1 VIRAIP
7 FLVALALPSA
17 AHAASPAVHA
27 HRGGSV
33 LAGVPTYPEE
43 TMPAFRNA
51 ARTLRTVL
59 ELDAKLTAD
68 GVPVA
73 LHDATLDRTT
83 NCEGQVSDRTL
94 AELAECRA
102 DVLGSPE
109 SGLPTAPAPEP
120 QPIPTLA
127 EVLALAKREGVVV
140 NLEIKNNVNDPDY
153 DPTAAFAD
161 RVMDVVLE
169 SGIPARQMIIQSFMP
184 HNLEAAERRMPEA
197 EISFLS
203 LAGTNQL
210 VMELAASNGWDWVS
224 PEWPIDAAYVED
236 AHSRDLRVAPFTLNT
251 EKDVREA
258 GTIGVD
264 ALITDDPLMA
274 LRTLDTEP
282 PKAGLKALT
291 RRLAKVRRKRRLP
304 LRVRASEAASV
315 DLGVRLGRRR
325 VGSAAARFDAAGKR
339 RVTVRLSRRF
349 KRAVRGRQRAKLR
362 VVARS
367 VDVAGNRGVTRAK
380 IRLR

>member
-1 VIRAIP
+1 
-7 FLVALALPSA
+7 
-17 AHAASPAVHA
+17 
-27 HRGGSV
+27 
-33 LAGVPTYPEE
+33 
-43 TMPAFRNA
+43 MPAFRHA
-51 ARTLRTVL
+51 AQQLRTVL

-94 AELAECRA
+94 PELAECRA

-120 QPIPTLA
+120 QPIPTIA
-127 EVLALAKREGVVV
+127 EVLALARREGVVV

-184 HNLEAAERRMPEA
+184 HNLEAAEKRMPDA
-197 EISFLS
+197 EISLLS
-203 LAGTNQL
+203 LAGTNPL
-210 VMELAASNGWDWVS
+210 VIDVAASYGWDWVS
-224 PEWPIDAAYVED
+224 PEWPVDAAFVED
-236 AHSRDLRVAPFTLNT
+236 AHARDLRVAPFTLNA
-251 EKDVREA
+251 EVDVREA
-258 GTIGVD
+258 GDIGVD

-282 PKAGLKALT
+282 PEVGLKALT

-304 LRVRASEAASV
+304 LRVTADEAAAV
-315 DLGVRLGRRR
+315 RLVVRLGRRR
-325 VGSAAARFDAAGKR
+325 VGSASRRFDAAGGQ
-339 RVTVRLSRRF
+339 RVTVRLAKRIRRTL
-349 KRAVRGRQRAKLR
+349 RGRKRAKLR
-362 VVARS
+362 VVAR
-367 VDVAGNRGVTRAK
+367 VADAAGNRGVTRAR